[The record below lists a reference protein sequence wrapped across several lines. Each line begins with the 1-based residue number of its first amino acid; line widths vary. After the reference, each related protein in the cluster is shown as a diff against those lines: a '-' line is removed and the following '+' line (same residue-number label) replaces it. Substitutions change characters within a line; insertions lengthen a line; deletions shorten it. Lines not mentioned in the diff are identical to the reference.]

1 MCWSRN
7 SLEFKNYRFGGFDMK
22 KIILSMAI
30 IFVCL
35 LVTGCGNKVKIE
47 ASSDELIGTN
57 D

>member
-1 MCWSRN
+1 
-7 SLEFKNYRFGGFDMK
+7 MK